1 MPHYAS
7 TGWSTPIPV
16 GLLLDRDTGE
26 GLYHYSGSGRLT
38 ACPFRSAHPHSSSSL
53 AKHGPGL
60 PIHQWDGT
68 RRSYGRAGHCIG
80 TSPERSTIGGREQ
93 YRQFSASRLFVGQP
107 K

>member
-26 GLYHYSGSGRLT
+26 GLYHYPRQWPVDGVSLSIRT
-38 ACPFRSAHPHSSSSL
+38 PYSSSSL